1 MAEIV
6 SIKRMRQNRDPDV
19 FINEVLNDP
28 ARLERLRQNREQMA
42 EETRK
47 EAERK
52 AEEAKRKEE
61 FNSFV
66 LKFAV
71 GFSFFVAA
79 AATYVALVF

>member
-6 SIKRMRQNRDPDV
+6 SIKKLRENSNPDI
-19 FINEVLNDP
+19 FIETVLNSP
-28 ARLERLRQNREQMA
+28 ARLERLRQNREWMA
-42 EETRK
+42 EQARK

-52 AEEAKRKEE
+52 AEEARKKEA

-66 LKFAV
+66 LRFAV
-71 GFSFFVAA
+71 GFSFVVAA

>member
-1 MAEIV
+1 MAEFI
-6 SIKRMRQNRDPDV
+6 SIRKMREIRDPELFV
-19 FINEVLNDP
+19 RCVVNDP
-28 ARLERLRQNREQMA
+28 ARLSRLDAKRKERLEQA
-42 EETRK
+42 RK

-52 AEEAKRKEE
+52 AEEAKQKEE

-66 LKFAV
+66 LKFAI

>member
-1 MAEIV
+1 MDNII

-28 ARLERLRQNREQMA
+28 ARLARLRQNRERMA
-42 EETRK
+42 EQARK

-52 AEEAKRKEE
+52 AEEAKQKEE

-66 LKFAV
+66 LKFAI

>member
-1 MAEIV
+1 MDNII
-6 SIKRMRQNRDPDV
+6 SIKRMRQNRDPDI

-28 ARLERLRQNREQMA
+28 ARLERLRQNREKMA
-42 EETRK
+42 EQARK

-52 AEEAKRKEE
+52 AEEARKKEA

-66 LKFAV
+66 LRFAV
-71 GFSFFVAA
+71 GLSFVVAA

>member
-1 MAEIV
+1 MDNII
-6 SIKRMRQNRDPDV
+6 SIKKMRQNRDPDV

-28 ARLERLRQNREQMA
+28 ARLARLRQNRERMA
-42 EETRK
+42 EEARK

-52 AEEAKRKEE
+52 AEEAKQKEE

-66 LKFAV
+66 LRFAV

>member
-1 MAEIV
+1 MDNII
-6 SIKRMRQNRDPDV
+6 SIKRMRQNRDPDI

-42 EETRK
+42 EQARK

-61 FNSFV
+61 FNTFV
-66 LKFAV
+66 LRFAV
-71 GFSFFVAA
+71 GFSFVVAA
-79 AATYVALVF
+79 AATYVALAF

>member
-6 SIKRMRQNRDPDV
+6 SIKKLRENSNPDI
-19 FINEVLNDP
+19 FIETVLNSP
-28 ARLERLRQNREQMA
+28 TRLERLRQNREQMA
-42 EETRK
+42 EQARK

-52 AEEAKRKEE
+52 AEEAKKKDE
-61 FNSFV
+61 FNAFV
-66 LKFAV
+66 LKFAI

>member
-6 SIKRMRQNRDPDV
+6 SIKKLRENSNPDV
-19 FINEVLNDP
+19 FIETVLNSP
-28 ARLERLRQNREQMA
+28 ARLERLRQNRERMA
-42 EETRK
+42 EQARK

-52 AEEAKRKEE
+52 AEEAKRKEA

-66 LKFAV
+66 LRFAV
-71 GFSFFVAA
+71 GFSFAVAA